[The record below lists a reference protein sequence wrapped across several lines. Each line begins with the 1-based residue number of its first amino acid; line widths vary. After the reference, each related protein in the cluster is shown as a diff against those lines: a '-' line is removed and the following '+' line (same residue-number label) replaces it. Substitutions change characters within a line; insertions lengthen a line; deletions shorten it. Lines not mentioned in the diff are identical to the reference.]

1 MVALN
6 YGGIK
11 CWMLFLFSAN
21 LYYSSTSPYSK
32 MLTPSVRNANILHS
46 HAFSGNSQTFMST
59 VFLIRRESTKQ
70 SSWTHSCMTCMI
82 SSPRP
87 HRPCASLHSG
97 MFQVLHCLSPVV
109 HVTSVCIGFTCWCAV
124 LNWDVRCSRKLF
136 SLIQYN
142 SAWFLVFFPPLLL
155 LPQNSFLSHPSS
167 TFKPPGKQ
175 KPCLFKILSFQC

>member
-1 MVALN
+1 MLN
-6 YGGIK
+6 AISLFRKPLLQQHLPIFKDADTICEK
-11 CWMLFLFSAN
+11 CQH
-21 LYYSSTSPYSK
+21 STLPCIFRKFTDLHEHRFPYQKGEHEAEQLDS
-32 MLTPSVRNANILHS
+32 LLR
-46 HAFSGNSQTFMST
+46 
-59 VFLIRRESTKQ
+59 
-70 SSWTHSCMTCMI
+70 MTCMI

-87 HRPCASLHSG
+87 HRPRASLHFG

-109 HVTSVCIGFTCWCAV
+109 NVTSVCIGFTCWCAV

>member
-46 HAFSGNSQTFMST
+46 HAFSGNSQTFMKT

-87 HRPCASLHSG
+87 HRPRASLHSG
-97 MFQVLHCLSPVV
+97 MFQVHHCLSPVV
-109 HVTSVCIGFTCWCAV
+109 NVTSVCIGFTCWCAV

-142 SAWFLVFFPPLLL
+142 SAWFLVFPPFTLASTKLLPFPPIFYIQTPWKTETMSL
-155 LPQNSFLSHPSS
+155 QN
-167 TFKPPGKQ
+167 T
-175 KPCLFKILSFQC
+175 